1 MAESGFDSL
10 SHAVRDIFMA
20 GVGLAATGVDKS
32 KEVIDG
38 LVEKGKLTVEQGR
51 ELNSEL
57 SRKAKDKADS
67 TISDAQ
73 DRLLR
78 MRLAAMNDDE
88 RKEYVA
94 RVSRIAEKLNGGST
108 EDTGDTGDAS
118 GIHAPGDTAQ
128 EGSPDPSEKNG

>member
-32 KEVIDG
+32 KEVIDD

-78 MRLAAMNDDE
+78 MRMAAMNDDE

-94 RVSRIAEKLNGGST
+94 RVSRIAEKLNGGSP
-108 EDTGDTGDAS
+108 DDTGDAS
-118 GIHAPGDTAQ
+118 GIHAPGDTGQ